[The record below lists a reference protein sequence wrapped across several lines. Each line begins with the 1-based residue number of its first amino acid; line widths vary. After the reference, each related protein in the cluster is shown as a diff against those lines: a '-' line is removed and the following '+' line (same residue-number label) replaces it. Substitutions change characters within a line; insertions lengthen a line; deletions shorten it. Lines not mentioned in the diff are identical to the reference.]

1 MFIPSCTNP
10 PINGLYGFNLPK
22 LYIFVKFSSNPIDTC
37 EYSAPVYAFT
47 ILESTVPLY
56 VKII

>member
-1 MFIPSCTNP
+1 MPSCTNP
-10 PINGLYGFNLPK
+10 PINGLYGFSLPK

-47 ILESTVPLY
+47 IFESTVPVY